1 MWYNRT
7 IETKQIQKQNQ
18 EETKQKKRNTDVV
31 KRLKEYLLTSRVSY
45 KRYTLDV
52 IVNYILDIITTFLFK
67 NRYFRLCL

>member
-67 NRYFRLCL
+67 NRYLRLCL